1 MTLARLA
8 RTLLIPLMLL
18 ATTAAQAGPPAK
30 AGKPKPAKLDKKE
43 EAEFKKRFATLA
55 KAQTK
60 IAIKMKATDDPDILP
75 DMGQA
80 GMVLVANNR
89 MGIYTPSILS
99 GDDIL
104 SVVNGEMKT
113 IRRCF
118 KAQLAADPDWN
129 DEVILDISVKK
140 TGRVSE
146 VSISP
151 HRVERNELGKCLLS
165 EVPKWKFPAFTGEL
179 EGGITQEVVNASF
192 PFSFSQK

>member
-1 MTLARLA
+1 MTLS
-8 RTLLIPLMLL
+8 RTLVCLFLL
-18 ATTAAQAGPPAK
+18 SLAPPALAAPPK
-30 AGKPKPAKLDKKE
+30 QKPKLTEAEKKE
-43 EAEFKKRFATLA
+43 QAQFKKRFSVLA
-55 KAQTK
+55 KEKTK
-60 IAIKMKATDDPDILP
+60 IAIKMRPSDDPDILP
-75 DMGQA
+75 DAAQG

-99 GDDIL
+99 SDDIL
-104 SVVNGEMKT
+104 SVVNSEMKT

-129 DEVILDISVKK
+129 DEVILDLSVKK

-179 EGGITQEVVNASF
+179 DGGVTQEVVNASF
-192 PFSFSQK
+192 PFSFSKP